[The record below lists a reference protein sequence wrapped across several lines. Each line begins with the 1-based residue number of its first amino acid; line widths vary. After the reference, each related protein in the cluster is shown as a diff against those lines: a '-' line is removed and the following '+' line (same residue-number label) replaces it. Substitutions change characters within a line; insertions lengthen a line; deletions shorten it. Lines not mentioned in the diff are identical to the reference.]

1 MQQISFDEFKL
12 TSLLGKTMERLQLF
26 QNLVLL
32 AASDGKF
39 TEEEVQALA
48 VRAEDWNIS
57 DEEFQSILV
66 GLETGEVDMHLPEK
80 RESRFE
86 LLSEMVRVMAADG
99 DLAEVEKHL
108 CATAAVRMDISI
120 QEFEELVN
128 SLL

>member
-1 MQQISFDEFKL
+1 
-12 TSLLGKTMERLQLF
+12 MERLQLF

-57 DEEFQSILV
+57 DDEFQSILV
-66 GLETGEVDMHLPEK
+66 GLETGEVDLHLPQKKED
-80 RESRFE
+80 RFE

-108 CATAAVRMDISI
+108 CATVAVRMDIST